1 MIKYI
6 PMVYDD
12 VGEPACPNWEC
23 EGEDTPMAAL
33 LEALDD
39 WEIAAEF
46 RDHQKITLA
55 KIMETNEIPPESDQE
70 GIRNACEGEW
80 KPGDSW
86 RKWVGTVGVSVIF
99 KDVPTTVAGSGASTC
114 WADDTEKPNTT
125 TQEKQP

>member
-1 MIKYI
+1 MIRYI

-12 VGEPACPNWEC
+12 VGEPTYPNWEC

-33 LEALDD
+33 IEMLSD

-55 KIMETNEIPPESDQE
+55 KVEETNEIPSESDQE
-70 GIRNACEGEW
+70 HIRNKSEGEW

-86 RKWVGTVGVSVIF
+86 RKWVGTVEVSVIF
-99 KDVPTTVAGSGASTC
+99 KEVPNAH
-114 WADDTEKPNTT
+114 
-125 TQEKQP
+125 